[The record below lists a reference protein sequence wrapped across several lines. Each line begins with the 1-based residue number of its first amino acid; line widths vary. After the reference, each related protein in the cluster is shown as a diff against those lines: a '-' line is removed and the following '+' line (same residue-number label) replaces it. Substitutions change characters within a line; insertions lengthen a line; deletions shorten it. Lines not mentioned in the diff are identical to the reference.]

1 MCYLK
6 GNYHLGEFLYS
17 QPTYKDNEQKVKDE
31 SDLVILKVL
40 SDKKPKLEE
49 FIKNPKFTCNLS
61 RYIYLMQLLVIN
73 IKKNSEQIEIKDLDT
88 FDELLI
94 SKMSE
99 EDKEMLEISRLRY
112 NKNNEKDSY
121 LSILKGNSLSN
132 LERKKL
138 K

>member
-1 MCYLK
+1 
-6 GNYHLGEFLYS
+6 
-17 QPTYKDNEQKVKDE
+17 
-31 SDLVILKVL
+31 
-40 SDKKPKLEE
+40 
-49 FIKNPKFTCNLS
+49 
-61 RYIYLMQLLVIN
+61 
-73 IKKNSEQIEIKDLDT
+73 
-88 FDELLI
+88 
-94 SKMSE
+94 MSE

>member
-1 MCYLK
+1 
-6 GNYHLGEFLYS
+6 
-17 QPTYKDNEQKVKDE
+17 
-31 SDLVILKVL
+31 
-40 SDKKPKLEE
+40 
-49 FIKNPKFTCNLS
+49 
-61 RYIYLMQLLVIN
+61 MQLLVIN